1 MGMRKKQRRNEDK
14 MDYFKY
20 INESIEYESMLVA
33 MKSEIHDFMENFKD
47 DSRFISGWG
56 HAYFCNEDG
65 GRLIY
70 DIHKPLEHKC
80 SICGRIYD
88 EYMYN
93 ACFVTMMRNEAIV
106 TALKSSIMYRVTK
119 EDQYK
124 LIATDIIEFYAKH
137 YHQFTLHAK
146 DQINCSPTT
155 DVGGAGKIMPQGL
168 NEAIIAIRIV
178 NSLELLKDSL
188 DKDWLLMVK
197 ETLFAPMFE
206 LLVPQKMHI
215 HNIPTWINS
224 AIGVFGLFFQEEKW
238 IAEATKNPFHLFE
251 QLQKGVTESG
261 FWYEGSIHYNF
272 FALEGI
278 MNFFVSAK
286 AYHFEIDQ
294 KYQDIV
300 FHMFEA
306 AYDYAFDNDIFPNPS
321 DGWPNISLKTYSYV
335 YYMAYAVF
343 GDKILPY
350 LKHIENNPVPRARL
364 PLSEPYYYDNRI
376 PLTRIMYCPEFSDL
390 KSDRIKSRGSQSFEA
405 SNCAILRNDTYNLFF
420 KYGHQTK
427 SHAHPDK
434 MNIEIM
440 VNNQVLTKDLS
451 NSGYASKMC
460 NEWHRKIAAHNTCV
474 IDGMPS
480 DISHP
485 GTLLENSDTH
495 VKASTKAYDGVTY
508 TRDLTIDGTVLTD
521 IFDVELEEKNQI
533 DWFFHYETP
542 VNIDGLKLTPVSMFS
557 EYGRIE
563 EVKEITLSNS
573 SITIENELVS
583 MHLDLEQGMRLYLAK
598 TYNNPADKMRDTLII
613 RTTSSRA
620 RIKSTIAAK

>member
-1 MGMRKKQRRNEDK
+1 
-14 MDYFKY
+14 
-20 INESIEYESMLVA
+20 
-33 MKSEIHDFMENFKD
+33 
-47 DSRFISGWG
+47 
-56 HAYFCNEDG
+56 
-65 GRLIY
+65 
-70 DIHKPLEHKC
+70 
-80 SICGRIYD
+80 
-88 EYMYN
+88 
-93 ACFVTMMRNEAIV
+93 
-106 TALKSSIMYRVTK
+106 
-119 EDQYK
+119 
-124 LIATDIIEFYAKH
+124 
-137 YHQFTLHAK
+137 
-146 DQINCSPTT
+146 
-155 DVGGAGKIMPQGL
+155 
-168 NEAIIAIRIV
+168 
-178 NSLELLKDSL
+178 
-188 DKDWLLMVK
+188 
-197 ETLFAPMFE
+197 
-206 LLVPQKMHI
+206 
-215 HNIPTWINS
+215 
-224 AIGVFGLFFQEEKW
+224 
-238 IAEATKNPFHLFE
+238 
-251 QLQKGVTESG
+251 
-261 FWYEGSIHYNF
+261 
-272 FALEGI
+272 

>member
-1 MGMRKKQRRNEDK
+1 MRKKQRRNEDK

-563 EVKEITLSNS
+563 EVKEITLSNN

-583 MHLDLEQGMRLYLAK
+583 MQLDLEQGMRLYLAK

>member
-1 MGMRKKQRRNEDK
+1 

>member
-1 MGMRKKQRRNEDK
+1 

-20 INESIEYESMLVA
+20 IKESVEYESMLAA
-33 MKSEIHDFMENFKD
+33 MKSEIHDFMDSFKD
-47 DSRFISGWG
+47 DPRFISGWG

-70 DIHKPLEHKC
+70 DIRKPFEHKC
-80 SICGRIYD
+80 SICGRVYD
-88 EYMYN
+88 EYKYN

-106 TALKSSIMYRVTK
+106 TALKSSILFRVTK
-119 EDQYK
+119 EEEYK
-124 LIATDIIEFYAKH
+124 EIAVGIIEFYAKH

-146 DQINCSPTT
+146 DKINCSPTT

-188 DKDWLLMVK
+188 EKEWLAMVK
-197 ETLFAPMFE
+197 ETFFVPLFE

-224 AIGVFGLFFQEEKW
+224 AIGVFGLFFQEEAW
-238 IAEATKNPFHLFE
+238 IAEATKNPFHLLE

-272 FALEGI
+272 FALEGV

-300 FHMFEA
+300 FHMLEA

-350 LKHIENNPVPRARL
+350 LKHIEDNDTPRARL
-364 PLSEPYYYDNRI
+364 PLSEPYYYDNQI
-376 PLTRIMYCPEFSDL
+376 PLTRILYCPEFSDL
-390 KSDRIKSRGSQSFEA
+390 KSDKAKPRGSQSFEA

-474 IDGMPS
+474 INGMPS
-480 DISHP
+480 DIDHP
-485 GTLLENSDTH
+485 GTLLEYSSTH
-495 VKASTKAYDGVTY
+495 VKASARAYEGVTY
-508 TRDLTIDGTVLTD
+508 TRALAIDGSVLTD
-521 IFDVELEEKNQI
+521 IFEVDSKEENQI
-533 DWFFHYETP
+533 DWFFHFETP
-542 VNIDGLKLTPVSMFS
+542 VNIGGLELTPVSLFS
-557 EYGRIE
+557 EYGRIG
-563 EVKEITLSNS
+563 EVKEITLSNNR
-573 SITIENELVS
+573 IVIENELVS
-583 MHLDLEQGMRLYLAK
+583 MQFDLEQGMRLYLAK
-598 TYNNPADKMRDTLII
+598 TYNNPADKMRDTLIV
-613 RTTSSRA
+613 RTTSLKA
-620 RIKSTIAAK
+620 RIKSIITAN

>member
-1 MGMRKKQRRNEDK
+1 
-14 MDYFKY
+14 MDNFKY
-20 INESIEYESMLVA
+20 IKESVEYESMLVV
-33 MKSEIHDFMENFKD
+33 MKSEIHDFMEIFKD

-65 GRLIY
+65 GRLVY
-70 DIHKPLEHKC
+70 DNHKPFEHKC

-88 EYMYN
+88 DYIYN

-106 TALKSSIMYRVTK
+106 TALKSSIIYRVTK
-119 EDQYK
+119 EDEYK
-124 LIATDIIEFYAKH
+124 KIAINIIEFYAKH

-146 DQINCSPTT
+146 DNINCSPTT

-178 NSLELLKDSL
+178 NSLEMLKDSL
-188 DKDWLLMVK
+188 EKDWLAMVK
-197 ETLFAPMFE
+197 ENLFVPIYE

-224 AIGVFGLFFQEEKW
+224 AIGVFGLFFHEEKW
-238 IAEATKNPFHLFE
+238 IAEATRNPFHLFE
-251 QLQKGVTESG
+251 QLEKGVTESG

-286 AYHFEIDQ
+286 DYNFHIEQ
-294 KYQDIV
+294 KYLDIV

-335 YYMAYAVF
+335 YYMAYAVY
-343 GDKILPY
+343 GDRILPY
-350 LKHIENNPVPRARL
+350 LKHIENNKAPRARL

-376 PLTRIMYCPEFSDL
+376 PLDRIMYCPKISELNS
-390 KSDRIKSRGSQSFEA
+390 KGAKPRGSHSFEA
-405 SNCAILRNDTYNLFF
+405 SNCSILRNDTFNLFF

-440 VNNQVLTKDLS
+440 VNDQVLSKDLS

-460 NEWHRKIAAHNTCV
+460 NDWHRKIAAHNTCV
-474 IDGMPS
+474 INGMPS
-480 DISHP
+480 DISQP
-485 GTLLENSDTH
+485 GTLLEYSETR
-495 VKASTKAYDGVTY
+495 VKASATAYEGVTY
-508 TRDLTIDGTVLTD
+508 TRELTIDGSVLIDT
-521 IFDVELEEKNQI
+521 FEVEQEEKNQI
-533 DWFFHYETP
+533 DWFFHFETP
-542 VNIDGLKLTPVSMFS
+542 VNIEGLNLTPVSMFS
-557 EYGRIE
+557 EYGLIK
-563 EVKEITLSNS
+563 EVREIILMDNN
-573 SITIENELVS
+573 IAIENELVY
-583 MHLDLEQGMRLYLAK
+583 MKLNLESGMRIYLAK
-598 TYNNPADKMRDTLII
+598 TYNNPADKMRDTLIV
-613 RTTSSRA
+613 RTSSCQA
-620 RIKSTIAAK
+620 SIKSTITAK

>member
-1 MGMRKKQRRNEDK
+1 MRKRRRRNEEK

-20 INESIEYESMLVA
+20 IKESVEYESMLAA
-33 MKSEIHDFMENFKD
+33 MKSEIHDFMDSFKD
-47 DSRFISGWG
+47 DPRFISGWG

-70 DIHKPLEHKC
+70 DIRKPFEHKC
-80 SICGRIYD
+80 SICGRVYD
-88 EYMYN
+88 EYKYN

-106 TALKSSIMYRVTK
+106 TALKSSILFRVTK
-119 EDQYK
+119 EEEYK
-124 LIATDIIEFYAKH
+124 EIAVGIIEFYAKH

-146 DQINCSPTT
+146 DKINCSPTT

-188 DKDWLLMVK
+188 EKEWLAMVK
-197 ETLFAPMFE
+197 ETFFVPLFE

-224 AIGVFGLFFQEEKW
+224 AIGVFGLFFQEEAW
-238 IAEATKNPFHLFE
+238 IAEATKNPFHLLE

-272 FALEGI
+272 FALEGV

-300 FHMFEA
+300 FHMLEA

-350 LKHIENNPVPRARL
+350 LKHIEDNDTPRARL
-364 PLSEPYYYDNRI
+364 PLSEPYYYDNQI
-376 PLTRIMYCPEFSDL
+376 PLTRILYCPEFSDL
-390 KSDRIKSRGSQSFEA
+390 KSDKAKPRGSQSFEA

-474 IDGMPS
+474 INGMPS
-480 DISHP
+480 DIDHP
-485 GTLLENSDTH
+485 GTLLEYSSTH
-495 VKASTKAYDGVTY
+495 VKASARAYEGVTY
-508 TRDLTIDGTVLTD
+508 TRALAIDGSVLTD
-521 IFDVELEEKNQI
+521 IFEVDSKEENQI
-533 DWFFHYETP
+533 DWFFHFETP
-542 VNIDGLKLTPVSMFS
+542 VNIGGLELTPVSLFS
-557 EYGRIE
+557 EYGRIG
-563 EVKEITLSNS
+563 EVKEITLSNNR
-573 SITIENELVS
+573 IVIENELVS
-583 MHLDLEQGMRLYLAK
+583 MQFDLEQGMRLYLAK
-598 TYNNPADKMRDTLII
+598 TYNNPADKMRDTLIV
-613 RTTSSRA
+613 RTTSLKA
-620 RIKSTIAAK
+620 RIKSIITAN

>member
-1 MGMRKKQRRNEDK
+1 

-20 INESIEYESMLVA
+20 INESVEYESMLIS

-70 DIHKPLEHKC
+70 DIRKPFEHKC
-80 SICGRIYD
+80 SICGRVYD
-88 EYMYN
+88 EYKYN

-106 TALKSSIMYRVTK
+106 TALKSSILFRVTK
-119 EDQYK
+119 EEEYK
-124 LIATDIIEFYAKH
+124 KIAIDIIEFYAKH

-146 DQINCSPTT
+146 DKINCSPTT

-188 DKDWLLMVK
+188 EKDWIAMVK
-197 ETLFAPMFE
+197 ETLFVPMFE

-286 AYHFEIDQ
+286 SYHFEIDQ

-300 FHMFEA
+300 FHMLEA

-343 GDKILPY
+343 GDNILPY
-350 LKHIENNPVPRARL
+350 LKHIENNETPRARL

-376 PLTRIMYCPEFSDL
+376 PLTRILYCPEFSDL
-390 KSDRIKSRGSQSFEA
+390 KSDEGKLRGSQSFEA

-474 IDGMPS
+474 INGMPS
-480 DISHP
+480 DIDHP
-485 GTLLENSDTH
+485 GTLLEYSDTH
-495 VKASTKAYDGVTY
+495 VKASAKAYEGVTY
-508 TRDLTIDGTVLTD
+508 TRDLIIDGSVLTD
-521 IFDVELEEKNQI
+521 IFEVNLEEKNQI
-533 DWFFHYETP
+533 DWFFHFETP
-542 VNIDGLKLTPVSMFS
+542 VITDGLKLTSVSMFS

-563 EVKEITLSNS
+563 EVKEIILSNS
-573 SITIENELVS
+573 SIMIENELVS
-583 MHLDLEQGMRLYLAK
+583 MQLDLEQGMSLYLAK
-598 TYNNPADKMRDTLII
+598 TYNNPADKMRDTLIV
-613 RTTSSRA
+613 RTTSLNA
-620 RIKSTIAAK
+620 KIKSTITAK

>member
-1 MGMRKKQRRNEDK
+1 

-20 INESIEYESMLVA
+20 INESMEYKSMLET
-33 MKSEIHDFMENFKD
+33 MRSEILDFMDNFKD

-70 DIHKPLEHKC
+70 DIQKPFEHKC

-88 EYMYN
+88 EYKYN

-106 TALKSSIMYRVTK
+106 TALKSSILYRVTR
-119 EDQYK
+119 EDRYK
-124 LIATDIIEFYAKH
+124 KIATDIIEFYAKN

-188 DKDWLLMVK
+188 DKDWISMVK
-197 ETLFAPMFE
+197 ESLFVPMFE

-251 QLQKGVTESG
+251 QLEQGVTESG

-286 AYHFEIDQ
+286 DYNFEIDQ
-294 KYQDIV
+294 KHLDIV

-350 LKHIENNPVPRARL
+350 LKHIENNPAPRARL

-376 PLTRIMYCPEFSDL
+376 PLDRIMYCPEISEL
-390 KSDRIKSRGSQSFEA
+390 NSKEAKPRGSESFEA

-440 VNNQVLTKDLS
+440 VYNQVLTKDLS

-474 IDGMPS
+474 INGMPS
-480 DISHP
+480 DISNP
-485 GTLLENSDTH
+485 GTLLEYSDTH
-495 VKASTKAYDGVTY
+495 VKAKANAYEGVTY
-508 TRDLTIDGTVLTD
+508 TRDLTLDGSVLTD

-563 EVKEITLSNS
+563 EVKEITLFNS
-573 SITIENELVS
+573 SITIENELVT
-583 MHLDLEQGMRLYLAK
+583 MQLDLEQGMRLYLAK

-613 RTTSSRA
+613 RTTTSRA

>member
-1 MGMRKKQRRNEDK
+1 MRKKQRRNEDK

-251 QLQKGVTESG
+251 QLQKGVTEKRKKKKVVSG
-261 FWYEGSIHYNF
+261 MRVPSI
-272 FALEGI
+272 I
-278 MNFFVSAK
+278 
-286 AYHFEIDQ
+286 
-294 KYQDIV
+294 
-300 FHMFEA
+300 
-306 AYDYAFDNDIFPNPS
+306 
-321 DGWPNISLKTYSYV
+321 ISLHWK
-335 YYMAYAVF
+335 
-343 GDKILPY
+343 
-350 LKHIENNPVPRARL
+350 
-364 PLSEPYYYDNRI
+364 
-376 PLTRIMYCPEFSDL
+376 
-390 KSDRIKSRGSQSFEA
+390 
-405 SNCAILRNDTYNLFF
+405 
-420 KYGHQTK
+420 
-427 SHAHPDK
+427 
-434 MNIEIM
+434 
-440 VNNQVLTKDLS
+440 
-451 NSGYASKMC
+451 
-460 NEWHRKIAAHNTCV
+460 
-474 IDGMPS
+474 
-480 DISHP
+480 
-485 GTLLENSDTH
+485 
-495 VKASTKAYDGVTY
+495 
-508 TRDLTIDGTVLTD
+508 
-521 IFDVELEEKNQI
+521 EL
-533 DWFFHYETP
+533 
-542 VNIDGLKLTPVSMFS
+542 
-557 EYGRIE
+557 
-563 EVKEITLSNS
+563 
-573 SITIENELVS
+573 
-583 MHLDLEQGMRLYLAK
+583 
-598 TYNNPADKMRDTLII
+598 
-613 RTTSSRA
+613 
-620 RIKSTIAAK
+620 

>member
-1 MGMRKKQRRNEDK
+1 MRKKQRRNEDK

>member
-1 MGMRKKQRRNEDK
+1 

-563 EVKEITLSNS
+563 EVKEITLSNN

-583 MHLDLEQGMRLYLAK
+583 MQLDLEQGMRLYLAK